1 MDIKQKIHSLRSG
14 LLHHLSDITSYLTA
28 VTSSTSSPPINQQII
43 YNLQDI
49 LNLLPSLN
57 VDSLVNALVVKNND
71 ISMIK
76 YISSLIRAILALH
89 DLLLNKV
96 QYKEIHN
103 FSLPASTGKEIST
116 PATTVATSSAFA
128 PASF

>member
-1 MDIKQKIHSLRSG
+1 MDIKQKIYSLRTG
-14 LLHHLSDITSYLTA
+14 LLRHLTDITSYLDS

-43 YNLQDI
+43 YNLQDM

-57 VDSLVNALVVKNND
+57 VESLVNSLIIKNND

-103 FSLPASTGKEIST
+103 YSLPSAT
-116 PATTVATSSAFA
+116 PATTVATSNSTA
-128 PASF
+128 